1 MEKVIV
7 LFLSALLFIMQFLN
21 RRGRLSPGPSMPMMN
36 ILCPGHPFGFSV
48 LGSVVMASALLAL
61 NVKHSGTCYIF
72 PDNLGDLK
80 KK

>member
-1 MEKVIV
+1 
-7 LFLSALLFIMQFLN
+7 
-21 RRGRLSPGPSMPMMN
+21 MPMMN

-80 KK
+80 KKIAKHSREVLHPPRPPK